1 MDIYG
6 WGKCIM
12 WKCRKCSTDNPK
24 QSSYCQTCGEKQEEI
39 KGFTAPTRVEKD
51 LTDMTVEQM
60 YAKAGQKLHKGDYSV
75 LELYAKVAFGLGVV
89 SIIIF
94 ILWIIL
100 NLGYFDFTVFVL
112 RLVGT
117 TTISISCFIIA
128 NLIELVI
135 DLKNE
140 INFSAQSN
148 YVTTRVNKELLD
160 ALKGIQEQLNK

>member
-148 YVTTRVNKELLD
+148 YVTTRINKELLD
-160 ALKGIQEQLNK
+160 TLKGIQEQLNK

>member
-1 MDIYG
+1 
-6 WGKCIM
+6 M

-60 YAKAGQKLHKGDYSV
+60 YTKAEQRLFNGDYS
-75 LELYAKVAFGLGVV
+75 LLMLYGKVAFGLGVV

-117 TTISISCFIIA
+117 AATSVSCFIIA

-135 DLKNE
+135 SLKSEVNY
-140 INFSAQSN
+140 SAQSN
-148 YVTTRVNKELLD
+148 YVNTRINKELLD
-160 ALKGIQEQLNK
+160 TVKDIQAQLKK

>member
-1 MDIYG
+1 
-6 WGKCIM
+6 M

-75 LELYAKVAFGLGVV
+75 LELYGKVALGVGV
-89 SIIIF
+89 VTIILF
-94 ILWIIL
+94 ILQVVISIV
-100 NLGYFDFTVFVL
+100 DFNFMSFVIGL
-112 RLVGT
+112 IAT

-140 INFSAQSN
+140 INFTAQSN
-148 YVTTRVNKELLD
+148 YVTTRINKELLD
-160 ALKGIQEQLNK
+160 TLKGIQEQLNK